1 MLKKF
6 SQEKYEEGK
15 KQEYLD
21 RKQESGEDT
30 NEYYTDNK
38 RLWIQAYAPSKRSL
52 VWIQGWNAHGTVW
65 CRVEGNMPVLYASEA
80 KEGKEDWG
88 SILDRQLSRN
98 IKKLKTTYTDSFETA
113 ENRKRADEM
122 WETGKIP
129 MEVNTM
135 TRIIVYET
143 NDEIPS
149 LATSVNM
156 SIPVLWLA

>member
-52 VWIQGWNAHGTVW
+52 V
-65 CRVEGNMPVLYASEA
+65 
-80 KEGKEDWG
+80 
-88 SILDRQLSRN
+88 
-98 IKKLKTTYTDSFETA
+98 
-113 ENRKRADEM
+113 
-122 WETGKIP
+122 
-129 MEVNTM
+129 
-135 TRIIVYET
+135 
-143 NDEIPS
+143 
-149 LATSVNM
+149 
-156 SIPVLWLA
+156 

>member
-52 VWIQGWNAHGTVW
+52 VWIQGWNAHGLYDAGLKET
-65 CRVEGNMPVLYASEA
+65 CLFFMP
-80 KEGKEDWG
+80 
-88 SILDRQLSRN
+88 Q
-98 IKKLKTTYTDSFETA
+98 KLKKE
-113 ENRKRADEM
+113 K
-122 WETGKIP
+122 KIKA
-129 MEVNTM
+129 
-135 TRIIVYET
+135 VY
-143 NDEIPS
+143 
-149 LATSVNM
+149 
-156 SIPVLWLA
+156 